1 MSTTIKPLSNINSL
15 IYKYKQ
21 RTNMKN
27 VVLIGASGF
36 VGTAILNELLNRG
49 HKVTAIVR
57 DLAKVTA
64 SNPNLKVVQA
74 DVTDTDVLIE
84 ASKGKDAVISAYNP
98 SWKNPNIYEETLKNY
113 PLIVDSVKKAG
124 VKRLLIVG
132 GAGTLFYAPGKMV
145 MDADDV
151 PAKLLPGIKSLGEF
165 YLNTLRKEN
174 DIDWIFL
181 SPAANMTPG
190 ERTGKFRIGKDD
202 LVVDVNGDSNISV
215 EDYAVAM
222 VDELEQKHHHKER
235 FTIGY

>member
-1 MSTTIKPLSNINSL
+1 
-15 IYKYKQ
+15 
-21 RTNMKN
+21 MKN

-57 DLAKVTA
+57 DPAKVTA
-64 SNPNLKVVQA
+64 SNPNLKVIQA
-74 DVTDTDVLIE
+74 DVTNTDVLIE

-98 SWKNPNIYEETLKNY
+98 GWKNPNIYEETLKNY

-124 VKRLLIVG
+124 VERLLIVG

-145 MDADDV
+145 MDADDI

-202 LVVDVNGDSNISV
+202 LVVGVNGDSNISV

>member
-1 MSTTIKPLSNINSL
+1 
-15 IYKYKQ
+15 
-21 RTNMKN
+21 MKN

-36 VGTAILNELLNRG
+36 VGTAILNELLNRN

-57 DLAKVTA
+57 DAKKMNA
-64 SNPNLKVVQA
+64 SNPNLTIVEA
-74 DVTDTDVLIE
+74 DVTDTDTLKE

-98 SWKNPNIYEETLKNY
+98 GWKNPHIYEDTLKNY
-113 PLIVDSVKKAG
+113 PLIVESAKQAG

-151 PAKLLPGIKSLGEF
+151 PAQLLPGIKSLGEF
-165 YLNTLRKEN
+165 YLNTLRKEK

-190 ERTGKFRIGKDD
+190 KRTAKFRIGKDD
-202 LVVDVNGDSNISV
+202 LVVDANGDSNISV
-215 EDYAVAM
+215 EDFAVAM
-222 VDELEQKHHHKER
+222 VDELEQEKHHKER

>member
-1 MSTTIKPLSNINSL
+1 
-15 IYKYKQ
+15 
-21 RTNMKN
+21 MKN

-57 DLAKVTA
+57 DPAKVTA
-64 SNPNLKVVQA
+64 SNPNLKVIQA

-98 SWKNPNIYEETLKNY
+98 GWKNPNIYEETLKHY

-124 VKRLLIVG
+124 VERLLIVG

-145 MDADDV
+145 MDADDI

-222 VDELEQKHHHKER
+222 ADELEQHHHKER

>member
-1 MSTTIKPLSNINSL
+1 
-15 IYKYKQ
+15 
-21 RTNMKN
+21 MKN

-57 DLAKVTA
+57 DPAKVTA
-64 SNPNLKVVQA
+64 SNPNLKVIQA

-98 SWKNPNIYEETLKNY
+98 GWKNPNIYEETLKNY

-124 VKRLLIVG
+124 VERLLIVG

-202 LVVDVNGDSNISV
+202 LMVDVNGDSNISV

>member
-1 MSTTIKPLSNINSL
+1 
-15 IYKYKQ
+15 
-21 RTNMKN
+21 MKN

-57 DLAKVTA
+57 DPTKVTA

-84 ASKGKDAVISAYNP
+84 ASKGKDAYNP
-98 SWKNPNIYEETLKNY
+98 GWKNPNIYEETLKNY

-124 VKRLLIVG
+124 VERLLIVG

-145 MDADDV
+145 MDADDI

-202 LVVDVNGDSNISV
+202 LVVGVNGDSNISV

>member
-1 MSTTIKPLSNINSL
+1 M
-15 IYKYKQ
+15 
-21 RTNMKN
+21 
-27 VVLIGASGF
+27 
-36 VGTAILNELLNRG
+36 LNRG

-57 DLAKVTA
+57 DPAKVTA

-98 SWKNPNIYEETLKNY
+98 GWKNPNIYEETLKNY

-124 VKRLLIVG
+124 VERLLIVG

>member
-1 MSTTIKPLSNINSL
+1 
-15 IYKYKQ
+15 
-21 RTNMKN
+21 MKN

-57 DLAKVTA
+57 DPAKVTA

-98 SWKNPNIYEETLKNY
+98 GWKNPNIYEETLKNY

-124 VKRLLIVG
+124 VERLLIVG

-151 PAKLLPGIKSLGEF
+151 PAKLLPEIKSLGEF

-202 LVVDVNGDSNISV
+202 LVIDVNGDSNISV

>member
-1 MSTTIKPLSNINSL
+1 
-15 IYKYKQ
+15 
-21 RTNMKN
+21 MKN

-57 DLAKVTA
+57 DPAKVTA
-64 SNPNLKVVQA
+64 SNPNLKVIQA

-98 SWKNPNIYEETLKNY
+98 GWKNPNIYEETLKKY

-124 VKRLLIVG
+124 VERLLIVG

>member
-1 MSTTIKPLSNINSL
+1 MSFVKLLSRKDGCYHINP
-15 IYKYKQ
+15 KK
-21 RTNMKN
+21 TNNMKN

-57 DLAKVTA
+57 DAKKMTV
-64 SNPNLKVVQA
+64 SNQNLTIVEA
-74 DVTDTDVLIE
+74 DVTDTDALKE
-84 ASKGKDAVISAYNP
+84 AGKGKDAVISAYNP
-98 SWKNPNIYEETLKNY
+98 GWKDPHIYEDTLKNY
-113 PLIVDSVKKAG
+113 PLIVESAKQAG

-151 PAKLLPGIKSLGEF
+151 PAQLLPGIKSLGEF
-165 YLNTLRKEN
+165 YLNTLRKEK

-190 ERTGKFRIGKDD
+190 QRTAKFRIGKDD
-202 LVVDVNGDSNISV
+202 LVVDANGDSNISV
-215 EDYAVAM
+215 EDFAVAM
-222 VDELEQKHHHKER
+222 VDELEQEKHHKER

>member
-1 MSTTIKPLSNINSL
+1 
-15 IYKYKQ
+15 
-21 RTNMKN
+21 MKN

-57 DLAKVTA
+57 DPAKVTA
-64 SNPNLKVVQA
+64 SNPNLKVIQA

-98 SWKNPNIYEETLKNY
+98 GWKNPNIYEETLKNY

-124 VKRLLIVG
+124 VERLLIVG

-215 EDYAVAM
+215 EDYAGAM
-222 VDELEQKHHHKER
+222 VDELEQK
-235 FTIGY
+235 

>member
-1 MSTTIKPLSNINSL
+1 
-15 IYKYKQ
+15 
-21 RTNMKN
+21 MKN

-57 DLAKVTA
+57 DAKKMTV
-64 SNPNLKVVQA
+64 SNPNLTIVEA
-74 DVTDTDVLIE
+74 DVTDTDALKE
-84 ASKGKDAVISAYNP
+84 AGKGKDTVISAYNP
-98 SWKNPNIYEETLKNY
+98 GWKNPHIYEDTLKNY
-113 PLIVDSVKKAG
+113 PLIVESAKQAG

-151 PAKLLPGIKSLGEF
+151 PAQLLPGIKSLGEF
-165 YLNTLRKEN
+165 YLNTLRKEK

-190 ERTGKFRIGKDD
+190 QRTAKFRIGKDD
-202 LVVDVNGDSNISV
+202 LVVDANGDSNISV
-215 EDYAVAM
+215 EDFAVAM
-222 VDELEQKHHHKER
+222 VDELEQEKHHKER

>member
-1 MSTTIKPLSNINSL
+1 
-15 IYKYKQ
+15 
-21 RTNMKN
+21 MKN

-57 DLAKVTA
+57 DAKKMTV
-64 SNPNLKVVQA
+64 SNPNLTIVEA
-74 DVTDTDVLIE
+74 DVTDTDALKE
-84 ASKGKDAVISAYNP
+84 AGKGKDAVISAYNP
-98 SWKNPNIYEETLKNY
+98 GWKNPHIYEDTLKNY
-113 PLIVDSVKKAG
+113 PLIVESAKQAG

-151 PAKLLPGIKSLGEF
+151 PAQLLPGIKSLGEF
-165 YLNTLRKEN
+165 YLNTLRKEK

-190 ERTGKFRIGKDD
+190 QRTAKFRIGKDE
-202 LVVDVNGDSNISV
+202 LVVDANGDSNISV
-215 EDYAVAM
+215 EDFAVAM
-222 VDELEQKHHHKER
+222 VDELEQEKHHKER

>member
-1 MSTTIKPLSNINSL
+1 
-15 IYKYKQ
+15 
-21 RTNMKN
+21 MKN

-57 DLAKVTA
+57 DAKKMTV
-64 SNPNLKVVQA
+64 SNQNLTIVEA
-74 DVTDTDVLIE
+74 DVTDTDALKE
-84 ASKGKDAVISAYNP
+84 AGKGKDAVISAYNP
-98 SWKNPNIYEETLKNY
+98 GWKDPHIYEDTLKNY
-113 PLIVDSVKKAG
+113 PLIVESAKQAG

-151 PAKLLPGIKSLGEF
+151 PAQLLPGIKSLGEF
-165 YLNTLRKEN
+165 YLNTLRKEK

-190 ERTGKFRIGKDD
+190 KRTTKFRIGKDD
-202 LVVDVNGDSNISV
+202 LVVDANGDSNISV
-215 EDYAVAM
+215 EDFAVAM
-222 VDELEQKHHHKER
+222 VDELEQEKHHKER

>member
-1 MSTTIKPLSNINSL
+1 
-15 IYKYKQ
+15 
-21 RTNMKN
+21 MKN

-57 DLAKVTA
+57 DPAKVTA
-64 SNPNLKVVQA
+64 SNPNLKVIQA

-98 SWKNPNIYEETLKNY
+98 GWKNPNIYEETLKNY

-124 VKRLLIVG
+124 VERLLIVG

-145 MDADDV
+145 MDADDI

>member
-1 MSTTIKPLSNINSL
+1 
-15 IYKYKQ
+15 
-21 RTNMKN
+21 MKN

-57 DLAKVTA
+57 DPTKVTA

-98 SWKNPNIYEETLKNY
+98 GWKNPNIYEETLKNY
-113 PLIVDSVKKAG
+113 PLIVDS
-124 VKRLLIVG
+124 
-132 GAGTLFYAPGKMV
+132 AGTLFYAPGKMV
-145 MDADDV
+145 MDADDI

-202 LVVDVNGDSNISV
+202 LVVGVNGDSTISV

>member
-1 MSTTIKPLSNINSL
+1 
-15 IYKYKQ
+15 
-21 RTNMKN
+21 MKN

-49 HKVTAIVR
+49 HKVTAIVH
-57 DLAKVTA
+57 DPAKVTA
-64 SNPNLKVVQA
+64 SNPNLKVIQA

-98 SWKNPNIYEETLKNY
+98 GWKNPNIYEETLKNY

-124 VKRLLIVG
+124 VERLLIVG

>member
-1 MSTTIKPLSNINSL
+1 
-15 IYKYKQ
+15 
-21 RTNMKN
+21 MKN

-49 HKVTAIVR
+49 HKITAIVR

-98 SWKNPNIYEETLKNY
+98 GWKNPNIYEETLKNY
-113 PLIVDSVKKAG
+113 PLIVDSMKKAG
-124 VKRLLIVG
+124 VERLLIVG

>member
-1 MSTTIKPLSNINSL
+1 
-15 IYKYKQ
+15 
-21 RTNMKN
+21 MKN

-57 DLAKVTA
+57 DAKKMNA
-64 SNPNLKVVQA
+64 SNPNLTIVEA
-74 DVTDTDVLIE
+74 DVTDTDALKE

-98 SWKNPNIYEETLKNY
+98 GWKNPHIYEDTLKNY
-113 PLIVDSVKKAG
+113 PLIVESAKQAG

-151 PAKLLPGIKSLGEF
+151 PAQLLPGIKSLGEF
-165 YLNTLRKEN
+165 YLNTLRKEK

-190 ERTGKFRIGKDD
+190 KRTAKFRIGKDD
-202 LVVDVNGDSNISV
+202 LVVDANGDSNISV
-215 EDYAVAM
+215 EDFAVAM
-222 VDELEQKHHHKER
+222 VDELEQEKHHKER

>member
-1 MSTTIKPLSNINSL
+1 
-15 IYKYKQ
+15 
-21 RTNMKN
+21 MKN

-57 DLAKVTA
+57 DPAKVTA

-98 SWKNPNIYEETLKNY
+98 GWKNPNIYEETLKNY

-124 VKRLLIVG
+124 VEHLLIVG

-202 LVVDVNGDSNISV
+202 LVIDVNGDSNISV

>member
-1 MSTTIKPLSNINSL
+1 
-15 IYKYKQ
+15 
-21 RTNMKN
+21 MKN

-57 DLAKVTA
+57 DPTKVTA

-98 SWKNPNIYEETLKNY
+98 GWKNPNIYEETLKNY

-124 VKRLLIVG
+124 VERLLIVG

-145 MDADDV
+145 MDADDI

-202 LVVDVNGDSNISV
+202 FVVGVNGDSNISV

>member
-1 MSTTIKPLSNINSL
+1 
-15 IYKYKQ
+15 
-21 RTNMKN
+21 MKN

-57 DLAKVTA
+57 DAKKMTV
-64 SNPNLKVVQA
+64 SNPNLTIVEA
-74 DVTDTDVLIE
+74 DVTDTDALKE
-84 ASKGKDAVISAYNP
+84 AGKGKDAVISAYNP
-98 SWKNPNIYEETLKNY
+98 GWKDPHIYEDTLKNY
-113 PLIVDSVKKAG
+113 PLIVESAKQAG

-151 PAKLLPGIKSLGEF
+151 PAQLLPGIKSLGEF
-165 YLNTLRKEN
+165 YLNTLRKEK

-190 ERTGKFRIGKDD
+190 QRTAKFRIGKDD
-202 LVVDVNGDSNISV
+202 LVVDANGDSNISV
-215 EDYAVAM
+215 EDFAVAM
-222 VDELEQKHHHKER
+222 VDELEQEKHHKER

>member
-1 MSTTIKPLSNINSL
+1 
-15 IYKYKQ
+15 
-21 RTNMKN
+21 MKD

-57 DLAKVTA
+57 DAAKVTV

-74 DVTDTDVLIE
+74 DVTDADVLIE
-84 ASKGKDAVISAYNP
+84 TCKGKDAVISAYNP
-98 SWKNPNIYEETLKNY
+98 GWKNPNIYEETLKNY

-124 VKRLLIVG
+124 VERLLIVG

-190 ERTGKFRIGKDD
+190 KRTGKFRFGKDD
-202 LVVDVNGDSNISV
+202 LVVDANGDSNISV

>member
-1 MSTTIKPLSNINSL
+1 
-15 IYKYKQ
+15 
-21 RTNMKN
+21 MKN

-57 DLAKVTA
+57 DPAKVTA
-64 SNPNLKVVQA
+64 SNPNLKVIQA

-98 SWKNPNIYEETLKNY
+98 GWKNPNIYEETLKNY

-124 VKRLLIVG
+124 VERLLIVG

-145 MDADDV
+145 MDPDDI